1 MTNGSGTPSA
11 SAARSEIH
19 YLSASAL
26 ATAIRE
32 RRISS
37 REALE
42 ALIARIERYDQP
54 LNLVVTLDLE
64 RARRDAAAADEELR
78 AARCAARCTGC
89 R

>member
-1 MTNGSGTPSA
+1 M
-11 SAARSEIH
+11 SEIH

-26 ATAIRE
+26 AAAIRE

-42 ALIARIERYDQP
+42 ALVARVERHDRP

-64 RARRDAAAADEELR
+64 RARRDAAGRRRGAR
-78 AARCAARCTGC
+78 ARRVCAARSTAC